1 MEAIAAMPEPS
12 RWSAPANAWA
22 LHPAKAKHRSNCIA
36 PVLKVGGQVYMRRL
50 ILLCSALVLALI
62 TVMVAPAFLKAQGQ
76 PPQGQNPQAQQQGR
90 GQGQG
95 QGQGQGRGRGGRG
108 APTGP
113 SKPTPRWPDGHPMI
127 GAPLGEKGIWGS
139 CCGSLSNAQTPY
151 QPWAKA
157 LYDYRRNN
165 EFEPHTRC
173 KPSGGARQFVTPYG
187 TEVVEMIDEQK
198 VLIFDIG
205 GPHTFREIFL

>member
-1 MEAIAAMPEPS
+1 
-12 RWSAPANAWA
+12 
-22 LHPAKAKHRSNCIA
+22 
-36 PVLKVGGQVYMRRL
+36 MRRL
-50 ILLCSALVLALI
+50 IVLCSALVLALF
-62 TVMVAPAFLKAQGQ
+62 TVMVAPALLKAQGQ

-139 CCGSLSNAQTPY
+139 CCGSLSNADR
-151 QPWAKA
+151 KS
-157 LYDYRRNN
+157 
-165 EFEPHTRC
+165 TR
-173 KPSGGARQFVTPYG
+173 
-187 TEVVEMIDEQK
+187 
-198 VLIFDIG
+198 LN
-205 GPHTFREIFL
+205 